1 MHERT
6 NGLTE
11 QKSSINKR
19 FIRTIFELENE
30 RKRRQT
36 NEFKILPK
44 DWKKHERNRS
54 FIWTVNK
61 RIKKKNAP
69 ISMMQRE
76 TFCSRRKVLKM
87 NRKFRKQ
94 IGKKHLNQLCYTK
107 ISINYNIK
115 PTYISGKVLR
125 CPIGLHIQL
134 GKSA

>member
-1 MHERT
+1 MFKDINKQCFIVYNWVHERT

-54 FIWTVNK
+54 FI
-61 RIKKKNAP
+61 
-69 ISMMQRE
+69 
-76 TFCSRRKVLKM
+76 
-87 NRKFRKQ
+87 
-94 IGKKHLNQLCYTK
+94 
-107 ISINYNIK
+107 
-115 PTYISGKVLR
+115 
-125 CPIGLHIQL
+125 
-134 GKSA
+134 